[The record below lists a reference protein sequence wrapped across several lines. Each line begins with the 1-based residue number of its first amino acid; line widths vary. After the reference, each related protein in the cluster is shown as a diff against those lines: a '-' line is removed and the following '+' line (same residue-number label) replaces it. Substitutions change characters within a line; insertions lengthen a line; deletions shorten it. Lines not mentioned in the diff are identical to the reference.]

1 MLIKHYLKQPLA
13 IPKNY
18 SQCTSSLK
26 VILLL
31 LEVHVSFHPSY
42 NEDVRDGEVQRHSK
56 AVTSAP
62 SSAVFS
68 HLVKDKEKL
77 TSADVNLL
85 LSSYLTR
92 IFFFLILFFL

>member
-56 AVTSAP
+56 AVSSAS

-68 HLVKDKEKL
+68 LVKDKGKL

-92 IFFFLILFFL
+92 IYFFFYGNH